1 MADEKT
7 TVQIDVET
15 DRKLKA
21 VSDALERSK
30 SAQVRYMVN
39 QLYAELERNKQLPEQ
54 QAQIR
59 NMVTIEE

>member
-54 QAQIR
+54 QSQIR

>member
-21 VSDALERSK
+21 ISDALERSK
-30 SAQVRYMVN
+30 SAQIRYMVN
-39 QLYAELERNKQLPEQ
+39 QLYAELERNKQFPEQ
-54 QAQIR
+54 QAKIIS
-59 NMVTIEE
+59 MVPIAE